1 MDGSNGIHK
10 HLLDIAHCCVK
21 HPIITVADFQN
32 LIQEKGKILEAYGWK
47 NPIQTMPKRL
57 EYNIICGYQDEQE
70 KEAVIQLLKR
80 IDKKNIE
87 QVIRMTSKD
96 TVLSEA
102 KDKKEAVKKI
112 KEYYGEAFAQM
123 SLPEL
128 LAYVE
133 KI

>member
-1 MDGSNGIHK
+1 
-10 HLLDIAHCCVK
+10 
-21 HPIITVADFQN
+21 
-32 LIQEKGKILEAYGWK
+32 
-47 NPIQTMPKRL
+47 
-57 EYNIICGYQDEQE
+57 
-70 KEAVIQLLKR
+70 
-80 IDKKNIE
+80 
-87 QVIRMTSKD
+87 MTSKD